1 MVRAAQKGEGA
12 SSPEVAKVADEIS
25 NKDAK
30 KFAKTKHKGLP
41 EIKEGKEKLKGR
53 HPRDQKELDRAQEY
67 IKKNPK
73 FGLKEEESV
82 PRNSVGKPIRIKDK
96 IKAAKGQISQRG
108 VKEGT
113 TFEIDK
119 SAHKA
124 AQKKTKMRNLARNN
138 ENPNEKAAAE
148 KKAGGPKLVG
158 EGIGRAAIGAGVG
171 SMVAGPVGAAVG
183 ASIGA
188 SLGKKKVTTGNGG
201 KKKPTNFFKPKSK
214 VTTSEEIEMK
224 ESVLDVVRK
233 FSKKKKEKQPQ
244 KAMDAGARAKRLLQR
259 KEYASKIS
267 GSTDNVPDNIRDHVE
282 NGS

>member
-1 MVRAAQKGEGA
+1 MPAKSKSQQRFFGMVRAAQKGEGA

-41 EIKEGKEKLKGR
+41 E
-53 HPRDQKELDRAQEY
+53 
-67 IKKNPK
+67 KKNQ
-73 FGLKEEESV
+73 EES
-82 PRNSVGKPIRIKDK
+82 
-96 IKAAKGQISQRG
+96 
-108 VKEGT
+108 
-113 TFEIDK
+113 FEINK

-259 KEYASKIS
+259 REYASKIS

-282 NGS
+282 ND